1 MTQFAYPDVV
11 KSASLDPP
19 VAARG
24 DFADAADYRGKF
36 PDGRIGSN
44 PGLATP
50 DAGRRLYDAAVAAIA
65 EDYLS
70 WSAAE
75 ARPRGCSEGN
85 QLAVLL
91 SV

>member
-50 DAGRRLYDAAVAAIA
+50 EAGRRLYDAAVAAIA
-65 EDYLS
+65 KDYLG
-70 WSAAE
+70 WV
-75 ARPRGCSEGN
+75 GG
-85 QLAVLL
+85 
-91 SV
+91 